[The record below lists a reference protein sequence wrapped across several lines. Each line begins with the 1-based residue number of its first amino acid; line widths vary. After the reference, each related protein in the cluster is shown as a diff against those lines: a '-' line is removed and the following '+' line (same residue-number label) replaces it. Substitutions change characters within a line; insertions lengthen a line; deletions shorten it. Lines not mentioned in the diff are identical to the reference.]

1 MSSTS
6 YLRQVKGITWLLQL
20 KAQEPVTKKFKGM
33 VLCREDTQISHSF
46 QYSHYKQKGRA
57 LSYCTGLVMV
67 AKEAEK
73 MCHLCNQG
81 ASCPIYSIWV
91 KWRMTTLDGGRWSSS
106 KSVVPCM
113 GQFTTLTQKVLSH
126 EATCRHDTSPWQIT
140 SCDMYVFMQFDAGTC
155 HMNSNQLE
163 FMQIHVVVT
172 KCCTHIWSP
181 LVTCPCDMLLR

>member
-20 KAQEPVTKKFKGM
+20 KVTKKFKGM

-46 QYSHYKQKGRA
+46 QYSHYKQKERA
-57 LSYCTGLVMV
+57 LSYCTGLIMV

-113 GQFTTLTQKVLSH
+113 GQFTTLTLKVLSH
-126 EATCRHDTSPWQIT
+126 ELLVVTTHPCDKSLMWHVCFYAIRCRDLSYEFKSAWIHANPCCGDKMLHTHLVP
-140 SCDMYVFMQFDAGTC
+140 SCDMSVW
-155 HMNSNQLE
+155 
-163 FMQIHVVVT
+163 HVAAIT
-172 KCCTHIWSP
+172 
-181 LVTCPCDMLLR
+181 L

>member
-20 KAQEPVTKKFKGM
+20 KVTKKFKGM

-46 QYSHYKQKGRA
+46 QYSHYKQKERA
-57 LSYCTGLVMV
+57 LSYCTGLIMV

-113 GQFTTLTQKVLSH
+113 GQFTTLTLKVLSH
-126 EATCRHDTSPWQIT
+126 ELLVVTTHP
-140 SCDMYVFMQFDAGTC
+140 CDKSLMWHVCFYAIFDAGTC

-163 FMQIHVVVT
+163 FMQIHVVVQNVAHT
-172 KCCTHIWSP
+172 FSP
-181 LVTCPCDMLLR
+181 LLWQITP